1 MFHARMW
8 NYLVFILRQLQEK
21 YLTKKK
27 NLYFAFTDLEKASD
41 RVPKVAVWYT
51 LRKLRIE
58 ELLVKIMHTVNV

>member
-27 NLYFAFTDLEKASD
+27 DLYFAFTDLEKASD

>member
-1 MFHARMW
+1 MW
-8 NYLVFILRQLQEK
+8 NSKPRFYFETATGEVFN
-21 YLTKKK
+21 KKK

-58 ELLVKIMHTVNV
+58 ELLVKIMLTVNV

>member
-1 MFHARMW
+1 MW

-27 NLYFAFTDLEKASD
+27 DLYFAFTDLEKASD